1 MLKGIYFLET
11 NSSVLSD
18 MEGCFTIND
27 AFVYKGG
34 CGVIREAVKQ
44 LEKMQ
49 DISFIVISDRL
60 IDGTCEEALEQLSTI
75 SAQMIVATSTKDE
88 LMRTRLAKRAKLLPY
103 PYSYEELDA
112 LLKKICGSSSYEDG
126 EIEDIAN
133 SDISRDVDNPF
144 SAGKNAEDTSEPES
158 VIRKS
163 SFQDRLKDVQLSK
176 TSERAGRMMPQHT
189 VVIYNQK
196 GGVGKSTIAKE
207 LSIAMTCLSIQK
219 GKELYRPKVCLC
231 DLDLDSS
238 DISSLLGLP
247 LEPNIKQWSDDISK
261 QYEKAKKRI
270 NLLGYKFVLSLPTNN
285 YFDGYEYPLD
295 KLVSNEKE
303 AIHFSLSGHILD
315 GYRNLYQEKTA
326 IADIKI
332 DQSYYDSYVSV
343 LGIIKNIK
351 QRTTKKG
358 SQMAFLSLED
368 ETGELEGVIFPK
380 DFEKIKNNY
389 LKFVNLPVIF
399 DGKLQH
405 ENKDGEDKFSLIISS
420 IKIIDSP
427 TKVYIHNNSNINKE
441 FVEKLSSNN
450 GISEV
455 IVVDTQRTKIRI
467 LPFKINLEKSKV
479 ILKEY
484 NIDYIIV

>member
-49 DISFIVISDRL
+49 DVSFIVISDRL

-75 SAQMIVATSTKDE
+75 SAQMIVATSTRDE

-144 SAGKNAEDTSEPES
+144 SAGKKAEDTSEPEPES

-163 SFQDRLKDVQLSK
+163 SFQDRLRDVQLSK

-261 QYEKAKKRI
+261 QYEKAKKMDTVFFSEWDIKQNYLQQHESGLYVLTAPEIKTEGITINYRTVSTIIENLKLCEFDVIIVDTGANILDYTISAILAATDILALSTCDVVSAKRI
-270 NLLGYKFVLSLPTNN
+270 DGVLEDILSNVDGFDRNKMKLLINRYDPAFNITP
-285 YFDGYEYPLD
+285 E
-295 KLVSNEKE
+295 E
-303 AIHFSLSGHILD
+303 LSG
-315 GYRNLYQEKTA
+315 
-326 IADIKI
+326 
-332 DQSYYDSYVSV
+332 V
-343 LGIIKNIK
+343 L
-351 QRTTKKG
+351 
-358 SQMAFLSLED
+358 QMPLI
-368 ETGELEGVIFPK
+368 GVIP
-380 DFEKIKNNY
+380 DCREITNVNNGGNSVFY
-389 LKFVNLPVIF
+389 GNTRS
-399 DGKLQH
+399 G
-405 ENKDGEDKFSLIISS
+405 DKQ
-420 IKIIDSP
+420 
-427 TKVYIHNNSNINKE
+427 KE
-441 FVEKLSSNN
+441 FANAV
-450 GISEV
+450 
-455 IVVDTQRTKIRI
+455 RTVAKRLLELDIGEHTAVTSFEENREPR
-467 LPFKINLEKSKV
+467 LFDFLFKRK
-479 ILKEY
+479 
-484 NIDYIIV
+484 

>member
-1 MLKGIYFLET
+1 M
-11 NSSVLSD
+11 
-18 MEGCFTIND
+18 
-27 AFVYKGG
+27 
-34 CGVIREAVKQ
+34 
-44 LEKMQ
+44 
-49 DISFIVISDRL
+49 ISDRL
-60 IDGTCEEALEQLSTI
+60 IDGTCEEALEQFSTI
-75 SAQMIVATSTKDE
+75 SAQMIVATSTRDE

-144 SAGKNAEDTSEPES
+144 SAGKKAEDTSEPEPES

-261 QYEKAKKRI
+261 QYEKAKKMDTVFFSEWDIKQNYLQQHESGLYVLTAPEIKTEGITINYRTVSTIIENLKLCEFDVIIVDTGANILDYTISAILAATDILALSTCDVVSAKRI
-270 NLLGYKFVLSLPTNN
+270 DGVLEDILSNVDGFDRNKMKLLINRYDPAFNITP
-285 YFDGYEYPLD
+285 E
-295 KLVSNEKE
+295 E
-303 AIHFSLSGHILD
+303 LSG
-315 GYRNLYQEKTA
+315 
-326 IADIKI
+326 
-332 DQSYYDSYVSV
+332 V
-343 LGIIKNIK
+343 L
-351 QRTTKKG
+351 
-358 SQMAFLSLED
+358 QMPLI
-368 ETGELEGVIFPK
+368 GVIP
-380 DFEKIKNNY
+380 DCREITN
-389 LKFVNLPVIF
+389 V
-399 DGKLQH
+399 
-405 ENKDGEDKFSLIISS
+405 
-420 IKIIDSP
+420 
-427 TKVYIHNNSNINKE
+427 
-441 FVEKLSSNN
+441 NN
-450 GISEV
+450 GGNSV
-455 IVVDTQRTKIRI
+455 FYGNTRSGDKQKAFANAVRTVAKRLLELDIGEHTAVTSFEENREPR
-467 LPFKINLEKSKV
+467 LFDFLFKRK
-479 ILKEY
+479 
-484 NIDYIIV
+484 

>member
-49 DISFIVISDRL
+49 DVSFIVISDRL
-60 IDGTCEEALEQLSTI
+60 IDGTCEEALEQFSTI
-75 SAQMIVATSTKDE
+75 SAQMIVATSTRDE

-144 SAGKNAEDTSEPES
+144 SAGKKAVDTPEPEP

-176 TSERAGRMMPQHT
+176 TSERAGRMTPQHT

-207 LSIAMTCLSIQK
+207 LAIAMTCLSIQK

-261 QYEKAKKRI
+261 QYEKAKKMDTVFFSEWDIKQNYLQQHESGLYVLTAPEIKTEGITINYRTVSTIIENLKLCEFDVIIVDTGANILDYTISAILAATDILALSTCDVVSAKRI
-270 NLLGYKFVLSLPTNN
+270 DGVLEDILSNVDAFDRNKMKLLINRYDPAFNITP
-285 YFDGYEYPLD
+285 E
-295 KLVSNEKE
+295 E
-303 AIHFSLSGHILD
+303 LSG
-315 GYRNLYQEKTA
+315 
-326 IADIKI
+326 
-332 DQSYYDSYVSV
+332 V
-343 LGIIKNIK
+343 L
-351 QRTTKKG
+351 
-358 SQMAFLSLED
+358 QMPLI
-368 ETGELEGVIFPK
+368 GVIP
-380 DFEKIKNNY
+380 DCREITN
-389 LKFVNLPVIF
+389 V
-399 DGKLQH
+399 
-405 ENKDGEDKFSLIISS
+405 
-420 IKIIDSP
+420 
-427 TKVYIHNNSNINKE
+427 
-441 FVEKLSSNN
+441 NN
-450 GISEV
+450 GGNSVFYGNTRSGDKQKAFANAVRAVAKRLLELDIGEHTAVTSFDENREPRLF
-455 IVVDTQRTKIRI
+455 DF
-467 LPFKINLEKSKV
+467 LFKRK
-479 ILKEY
+479 
-484 NIDYIIV
+484 

>member
-49 DISFIVISDRL
+49 DVSFIVISDRL
-60 IDGTCEEALEQLSTI
+60 IDGTCEEALEQFSTI
-75 SAQMIVATSTKDE
+75 SAQMIVATSTRDE

-144 SAGKNAEDTSEPES
+144 SAGKKAEDTPEPGP
-158 VIRKS
+158 VLRKS

-176 TSERAGRMMPQHT
+176 TSERAGRMTPQHT

-207 LSIAMTCLSIQK
+207 LAIAMTCLSIQK

-261 QYEKAKKRI
+261 QYEKAKKMDTVFFSEWDIKQNYLQQHESGLYVLTAPEIKTEGITINYRTVSTIIENLKLCEFDVIIVDTGANILDYTISAILAATDILALSTCDVVSAKRI
-270 NLLGYKFVLSLPTNN
+270 DGVLEDILSNVDAFDRNKMKLLINRYDPAFNITP
-285 YFDGYEYPLD
+285 E
-295 KLVSNEKE
+295 E
-303 AIHFSLSGHILD
+303 LSG
-315 GYRNLYQEKTA
+315 
-326 IADIKI
+326 
-332 DQSYYDSYVSV
+332 V
-343 LGIIKNIK
+343 L
-351 QRTTKKG
+351 
-358 SQMAFLSLED
+358 QMPLI
-368 ETGELEGVIFPK
+368 GVIP
-380 DFEKIKNNY
+380 DCREITN
-389 LKFVNLPVIF
+389 V
-399 DGKLQH
+399 
-405 ENKDGEDKFSLIISS
+405 
-420 IKIIDSP
+420 
-427 TKVYIHNNSNINKE
+427 
-441 FVEKLSSNN
+441 NN
-450 GISEV
+450 GGNSVFYGNTRSGDKQKAFANAVRAVAKRLLELDIGEHTAVTSFDENREPRLF
-455 IVVDTQRTKIRI
+455 DF
-467 LPFKINLEKSKV
+467 LFKRK
-479 ILKEY
+479 
-484 NIDYIIV
+484 

>member
-49 DISFIVISDRL
+49 DVSFIVISDRL

-144 SAGKNAEDTSEPES
+144 SAGKKAEKTPEPEP

-207 LSIAMTCLSIQK
+207 LAIAMTCLSIQK

-231 DLDLDSS
+231 DLDSS
-238 DISSLLGLP
+238 DISSLIGLP

-261 QYEKAKKRI
+261 QYEKAKKMDTVFFSEWDIKQNYLQQHESGLYVLTAPEIKTEGITINYRTVSTIIENLKLCEFDVIIVDTGANILDYTISAILAATDILALSTCDVVSAKRI
-270 NLLGYKFVLSLPTNN
+270 DGVLEDILSNVDAFDRNKMKLLINRYDPAFNITP
-285 YFDGYEYPLD
+285 E
-295 KLVSNEKE
+295 E
-303 AIHFSLSGHILD
+303 LSG
-315 GYRNLYQEKTA
+315 
-326 IADIKI
+326 
-332 DQSYYDSYVSV
+332 V
-343 LGIIKNIK
+343 L
-351 QRTTKKG
+351 
-358 SQMAFLSLED
+358 QMPLI
-368 ETGELEGVIFPK
+368 GVIP
-380 DFEKIKNNY
+380 DCREITN
-389 LKFVNLPVIF
+389 V
-399 DGKLQH
+399 
-405 ENKDGEDKFSLIISS
+405 
-420 IKIIDSP
+420 
-427 TKVYIHNNSNINKE
+427 
-441 FVEKLSSNN
+441 NN
-450 GISEV
+450 GGNSVFYGNTRSGDKQKAFANAVRAVAKRLLELDIGEHTAVTSFEENREPRLF
-455 IVVDTQRTKIRI
+455 DF
-467 LPFKINLEKSKV
+467 LFKRK
-479 ILKEY
+479 
-484 NIDYIIV
+484 

>member
-49 DISFIVISDRL
+49 DVSFIVISDRL

-75 SAQMIVATSTKDE
+75 SAQMIVATSTRDE

-144 SAGKNAEDTSEPES
+144 SAGKKAEDTPEPGP
-158 VIRKS
+158 VLRKS

-176 TSERAGRMMPQHT
+176 TSERAGRMTPQHT

-207 LSIAMTCLSIQK
+207 LAIAMTCLSIQK

-261 QYEKAKKRI
+261 QYEKAKKMDTVFFSEWDIKQNYLQQHESGLYVLTAPEIKTEGITINYRTVSTIIENLKLCEFDVIIVDTGANILDYTISAILAATDILALSTCDVVSAKRI
-270 NLLGYKFVLSLPTNN
+270 DGVLEDILSNVDGFDRNKMKLLINRYDPTFNITP
-285 YFDGYEYPLD
+285 E
-295 KLVSNEKE
+295 E
-303 AIHFSLSGHILD
+303 LSG
-315 GYRNLYQEKTA
+315 
-326 IADIKI
+326 
-332 DQSYYDSYVSV
+332 V
-343 LGIIKNIK
+343 L
-351 QRTTKKG
+351 
-358 SQMAFLSLED
+358 QMPLI
-368 ETGELEGVIFPK
+368 GVIP
-380 DFEKIKNNY
+380 DCREITN
-389 LKFVNLPVIF
+389 V
-399 DGKLQH
+399 
-405 ENKDGEDKFSLIISS
+405 
-420 IKIIDSP
+420 
-427 TKVYIHNNSNINKE
+427 
-441 FVEKLSSNN
+441 NN
-450 GISEV
+450 GGNSV
-455 IVVDTQRTKIRI
+455 FYGNTRSGDKQKAFANAVRTVAKRLLELDIGEHTAVTSFEENREPR
-467 LPFKINLEKSKV
+467 LFDFLFKRK
-479 ILKEY
+479 
-484 NIDYIIV
+484 

>member
-49 DISFIVISDRL
+49 DVSFIVISDRL

-144 SAGKNAEDTSEPES
+144 SAGKKAEYTPEPEL

-176 TSERAGRMMPQHT
+176 TSERAGRMTPQHT

-207 LSIAMTCLSIQK
+207 LAIAMTCLSIQK

-261 QYEKAKKRI
+261 QYEKAKKMDTVFFSEWDIKQNYLQQHESGLYVLTAPEIKTEGITINYRTVSTIIENLKLCEFDVIIVDTGANILDYTISAILAATDILALSTCDVVSAKRI
-270 NLLGYKFVLSLPTNN
+270 DGVLEDILSNVDAFDRNKMKLLINRYDPAFNITP
-285 YFDGYEYPLD
+285 E
-295 KLVSNEKE
+295 E
-303 AIHFSLSGHILD
+303 LSG
-315 GYRNLYQEKTA
+315 
-326 IADIKI
+326 
-332 DQSYYDSYVSV
+332 V
-343 LGIIKNIK
+343 L
-351 QRTTKKG
+351 
-358 SQMAFLSLED
+358 QMPLI
-368 ETGELEGVIFPK
+368 GVIP
-380 DFEKIKNNY
+380 DCREITN
-389 LKFVNLPVIF
+389 V
-399 DGKLQH
+399 
-405 ENKDGEDKFSLIISS
+405 
-420 IKIIDSP
+420 
-427 TKVYIHNNSNINKE
+427 
-441 FVEKLSSNN
+441 NN
-450 GISEV
+450 GGNSVFYGNTRSGDKQKAFANAVRAVAKRLLELDIGEHTAVTSFDENREPRLF
-455 IVVDTQRTKIRI
+455 DF
-467 LPFKINLEKSKV
+467 LFKRK
-479 ILKEY
+479 
-484 NIDYIIV
+484 

>member
-49 DISFIVISDRL
+49 DVSFIVISDRL
-60 IDGTCEEALEQLSTI
+60 IDGTCEEALEQFSTI
-75 SAQMIVATSTKDE
+75 SAQMIVATSTRDE

-144 SAGKNAEDTSEPES
+144 SAGKKAEDTSEPEPES

-261 QYEKAKKRI
+261 QYEKAKKMDTVFFSEWDIKQNYLQQHESGLYVLTAPEIKTEGITINYRTVSTIIENLKLCEFDVIIVDTGANILDYTISAILAATDILALSTCDVVSAKRI
-270 NLLGYKFVLSLPTNN
+270 DGVLEDILSNVDGFDRNKMKLLINRYDPAFNITP
-285 YFDGYEYPLD
+285 E
-295 KLVSNEKE
+295 E
-303 AIHFSLSGHILD
+303 LSG
-315 GYRNLYQEKTA
+315 
-326 IADIKI
+326 
-332 DQSYYDSYVSV
+332 V
-343 LGIIKNIK
+343 L
-351 QRTTKKG
+351 
-358 SQMAFLSLED
+358 QMPLI
-368 ETGELEGVIFPK
+368 GVIP
-380 DFEKIKNNY
+380 DCREITN
-389 LKFVNLPVIF
+389 V
-399 DGKLQH
+399 
-405 ENKDGEDKFSLIISS
+405 
-420 IKIIDSP
+420 
-427 TKVYIHNNSNINKE
+427 
-441 FVEKLSSNN
+441 NN
-450 GISEV
+450 GGNSVFYGNTRSGDKQKAFANAVRAVAKRLLELDIGEHTAVTSFDENREPRLF
-455 IVVDTQRTKIRI
+455 DF
-467 LPFKINLEKSKV
+467 LFKRK
-479 ILKEY
+479 
-484 NIDYIIV
+484 

>member
-49 DISFIVISDRL
+49 DVSFIVISDRL

-144 SAGKNAEDTSEPES
+144 SAGKKTEETPESEP

-176 TSERAGRMMPQHT
+176 TSERAGRMTPQHT

-207 LSIAMTCLSIQK
+207 LAIAMTCLSIQK

-261 QYEKAKKRI
+261 QYEKAKKMDTVFFSEWDIKQNYLQQHESGLYVLTAPEIKTEGITINYRTVSTIIENLKLCEFDVIIVDTGANILDYTISAILAATDILALSTCDVVSAKRI
-270 NLLGYKFVLSLPTNN
+270 DGVLEDILSNVDAFDRNKMKLLINRYDPAFNITP
-285 YFDGYEYPLD
+285 E
-295 KLVSNEKE
+295 E
-303 AIHFSLSGHILD
+303 LSG
-315 GYRNLYQEKTA
+315 
-326 IADIKI
+326 
-332 DQSYYDSYVSV
+332 V
-343 LGIIKNIK
+343 L
-351 QRTTKKG
+351 
-358 SQMAFLSLED
+358 QMPLI
-368 ETGELEGVIFPK
+368 GVIP
-380 DFEKIKNNY
+380 DCREITN
-389 LKFVNLPVIF
+389 V
-399 DGKLQH
+399 
-405 ENKDGEDKFSLIISS
+405 
-420 IKIIDSP
+420 
-427 TKVYIHNNSNINKE
+427 
-441 FVEKLSSNN
+441 NN
-450 GISEV
+450 GGNSVFYGNTRSGDKQKAFANAVRAVAKRLLELDIGEHTAVTSFDENREPRLF
-455 IVVDTQRTKIRI
+455 DF
-467 LPFKINLEKSKV
+467 LFKRK
-479 ILKEY
+479 
-484 NIDYIIV
+484 

>member
-49 DISFIVISDRL
+49 DVSFIVISDRL
-60 IDGTCEEALEQLSTI
+60 IDGTCEEALEQFSTI
-75 SAQMIVATSTKDE
+75 SAQMIVATSTRDE

-144 SAGKNAEDTSEPES
+144 SAGKKAEDTSEPEPES

-261 QYEKAKKRI
+261 QYEKAKKMDTVFFSEWDIKQNYLQQHESGLYVLTAPEIKTEGITINYRTVSTIIENLKLCEFDVIIVDTGANILDYTISAILAATDILALSTCDVVSAKRI
-270 NLLGYKFVLSLPTNN
+270 DGVLEDILSNVDGFDRNKMKLLINRYDPAFNITP
-285 YFDGYEYPLD
+285 E
-295 KLVSNEKE
+295 E
-303 AIHFSLSGHILD
+303 LSG
-315 GYRNLYQEKTA
+315 
-326 IADIKI
+326 
-332 DQSYYDSYVSV
+332 V
-343 LGIIKNIK
+343 L
-351 QRTTKKG
+351 
-358 SQMAFLSLED
+358 QMPLI
-368 ETGELEGVIFPK
+368 GVIP
-380 DFEKIKNNY
+380 DCREITN
-389 LKFVNLPVIF
+389 V
-399 DGKLQH
+399 
-405 ENKDGEDKFSLIISS
+405 
-420 IKIIDSP
+420 
-427 TKVYIHNNSNINKE
+427 
-441 FVEKLSSNN
+441 NN
-450 GISEV
+450 GGNSV
-455 IVVDTQRTKIRI
+455 FYGNTRSGDKQKAFANAVRTVAKRLLELDIGEHTAVTSFEENREPR
-467 LPFKINLEKSKV
+467 LFDFLFKRK
-479 ILKEY
+479 
-484 NIDYIIV
+484 

>member
-49 DISFIVISDRL
+49 DVSFIVISDRL

-75 SAQMIVATSTKDE
+75 SAQMIVATSTRDE

-144 SAGKNAEDTSEPES
+144 SAGKKAEDTPEPGP
-158 VIRKS
+158 VLRKS

-176 TSERAGRMMPQHT
+176 TSERAGRMTPQHT

-207 LSIAMTCLSIQK
+207 LAIAMTCLSIQK

-238 DISSLLGLP
+238 DVSSLLGLP
-247 LEPNIKQWSDDISK
+247 LEPSIKQWSDDISK
-261 QYEKAKKRI
+261 QYEKLKKMDTVFFSEWDIKQNYLQQHESGLYVLVAPEIKTEGLSINYRTVSTIIENLKLCEFDVIIIDTGSNIFDYTISAILAATDILALSTCDVVSAKRI
-270 NLLGYKFVLSLPTNN
+270 DGVLEDILLNVDGFDRSRMKLLINRYDPTFNITP
-285 YFDGYEYPLD
+285 E
-295 KLVSNEKE
+295 E
-303 AIHFSLSGHILD
+303 LSG
-315 GYRNLYQEKTA
+315 
-326 IADIKI
+326 
-332 DQSYYDSYVSV
+332 V
-343 LGIIKNIK
+343 L
-351 QRTTKKG
+351 
-358 SQMAFLSLED
+358 QMPLI
-368 ETGELEGVIFPK
+368 GVIP
-380 DFEKIKNNY
+380 DCREITN
-389 LKFVNLPVIF
+389 V
-399 DGKLQH
+399 
-405 ENKDGEDKFSLIISS
+405 
-420 IKIIDSP
+420 
-427 TKVYIHNNSNINKE
+427 
-441 FVEKLSSNN
+441 NN
-450 GISEV
+450 GGNSVFYENTRSTDKQKAFANAV
-455 IVVDTQRTKIRI
+455 RSVAKR
-467 LPFKINLEKSKV
+467 LLELDAGEGSAPMEIGESSDRGLFSFLFRRK
-479 ILKEY
+479 
-484 NIDYIIV
+484 

>member
-49 DISFIVISDRL
+49 DVSFIVISDRL

-75 SAQMIVATSTKDE
+75 SAQMIVATSTRDE

-144 SAGKNAEDTSEPES
+144 SAGKKAEDTSEPEPES

-163 SFQDRLKDVQLSK
+163 FFQDRLKDVQLSK

-261 QYEKAKKRI
+261 QYEKAKKMDTVFFSEWDIKQNYLQQHESGLYVLTAPEIKTEGITINYRTVSTIIENLKLCEFDVIIVDTGANILDYTISAILAATDILALSTCDVVSAKRI
-270 NLLGYKFVLSLPTNN
+270 DGVLEDILSNVDGFDRNKMKLLINRYDPAFNITP
-285 YFDGYEYPLD
+285 E
-295 KLVSNEKE
+295 E
-303 AIHFSLSGHILD
+303 LSG
-315 GYRNLYQEKTA
+315 
-326 IADIKI
+326 
-332 DQSYYDSYVSV
+332 V
-343 LGIIKNIK
+343 L
-351 QRTTKKG
+351 
-358 SQMAFLSLED
+358 QMPLI
-368 ETGELEGVIFPK
+368 GVIP
-380 DFEKIKNNY
+380 DCREITN
-389 LKFVNLPVIF
+389 V
-399 DGKLQH
+399 
-405 ENKDGEDKFSLIISS
+405 
-420 IKIIDSP
+420 
-427 TKVYIHNNSNINKE
+427 
-441 FVEKLSSNN
+441 NN
-450 GISEV
+450 GGNSV
-455 IVVDTQRTKIRI
+455 FYGNTRSGDKQKAFANAVRTVAKRLLELDIGEHTAVTSFEENREPR
-467 LPFKINLEKSKV
+467 LFDFLFKRK
-479 ILKEY
+479 
-484 NIDYIIV
+484 

>member
-49 DISFIVISDRL
+49 DVSFIVISDRL

-75 SAQMIVATSTKDE
+75 SAQMIVATSTRDE

-144 SAGKNAEDTSEPES
+144 SAGKKAEDTSEPEPES

-261 QYEKAKKRI
+261 QYEKAKKMDTVFFSEWDIKQNYLQQHESGLYVLTAPEIKTEGITINYRTVSTIIENLKLCEFDVIIVDTGANILDYTISAILAATDILALSTCDVVSAKRI
-270 NLLGYKFVLSLPTNN
+270 DGVLEDILSNVDGFDRNKMKLLINRYDPAFNITP
-285 YFDGYEYPLD
+285 E
-295 KLVSNEKE
+295 E
-303 AIHFSLSGHILD
+303 LSG
-315 GYRNLYQEKTA
+315 
-326 IADIKI
+326 
-332 DQSYYDSYVSV
+332 V
-343 LGIIKNIK
+343 L
-351 QRTTKKG
+351 
-358 SQMAFLSLED
+358 QMPLI
-368 ETGELEGVIFPK
+368 GVIP
-380 DFEKIKNNY
+380 DCREITN
-389 LKFVNLPVIF
+389 V
-399 DGKLQH
+399 
-405 ENKDGEDKFSLIISS
+405 
-420 IKIIDSP
+420 
-427 TKVYIHNNSNINKE
+427 
-441 FVEKLSSNN
+441 NN
-450 GISEV
+450 GGNSV
-455 IVVDTQRTKIRI
+455 FYGNTRSGDKQKAFANAVRTVAKQLLELDIGEHTAVTSFEENREPR
-467 LPFKINLEKSKV
+467 LFDFLFKRK
-479 ILKEY
+479 
-484 NIDYIIV
+484 

>member
-49 DISFIVISDRL
+49 DVSFIVISDRL
-60 IDGTCEEALEQLSTI
+60 IDGTCEEALEQFSTI
-75 SAQMIVATSTKDE
+75 SAQMIVATSTRDE

-144 SAGKNAEDTSEPES
+144 SAGKKAEYTPEPEL

-176 TSERAGRMMPQHT
+176 TSERAGRMTPQHT

-207 LSIAMTCLSIQK
+207 LAIAMTCLSIQK

-261 QYEKAKKRI
+261 QYEKAKKMDTVFFSEWDIKQNYLQQHESGLYVLTAPEIKTEGITINYRTVSTIIENLKLCEFDVIIVDTGANILDYTISAILAATDILALSTCDVVSAKRI
-270 NLLGYKFVLSLPTNN
+270 DGVLEDILSNVDGFDRNKMKLLINRYDPAFNITP
-285 YFDGYEYPLD
+285 E
-295 KLVSNEKE
+295 E
-303 AIHFSLSGHILD
+303 LSG
-315 GYRNLYQEKTA
+315 
-326 IADIKI
+326 
-332 DQSYYDSYVSV
+332 V
-343 LGIIKNIK
+343 L
-351 QRTTKKG
+351 
-358 SQMAFLSLED
+358 QMPLI
-368 ETGELEGVIFPK
+368 GVIP
-380 DFEKIKNNY
+380 DCREITN
-389 LKFVNLPVIF
+389 V
-399 DGKLQH
+399 
-405 ENKDGEDKFSLIISS
+405 
-420 IKIIDSP
+420 
-427 TKVYIHNNSNINKE
+427 
-441 FVEKLSSNN
+441 NN
-450 GISEV
+450 GGNSVFYGNTRSGDKQKAFANAVRAVAKRLLELDIGEHTAVTSFEENREPRLF
-455 IVVDTQRTKIRI
+455 DF
-467 LPFKINLEKSKV
+467 LFKRK
-479 ILKEY
+479 
-484 NIDYIIV
+484 

>member
-49 DISFIVISDRL
+49 DVSFIVISDRL

-75 SAQMIVATSTKDE
+75 SAQMIVATSTRDE

-144 SAGKNAEDTSEPES
+144 SAGKKAEDTSEPEPES

-261 QYEKAKKRI
+261 QYEKAKKMDTVFFSEWDIKQNYLQQHESGLYVLTAPEIKTEGITINYRTVSTIIENLKLCEFDVIIVDTGANILDYTISAILAATDILALSTCDVVSAKRI
-270 NLLGYKFVLSLPTNN
+270 DGVLEDILSNVDGFDRNKMKLLINRYDPAFNITP
-285 YFDGYEYPLD
+285 E
-295 KLVSNEKE
+295 E
-303 AIHFSLSGHILD
+303 LSG
-315 GYRNLYQEKTA
+315 
-326 IADIKI
+326 
-332 DQSYYDSYVSV
+332 V
-343 LGIIKNIK
+343 L
-351 QRTTKKG
+351 
-358 SQMAFLSLED
+358 QMPLI
-368 ETGELEGVIFPK
+368 GVIP
-380 DFEKIKNNY
+380 DCREITN
-389 LKFVNLPVIF
+389 V
-399 DGKLQH
+399 
-405 ENKDGEDKFSLIISS
+405 
-420 IKIIDSP
+420 
-427 TKVYIHNNSNINKE
+427 
-441 FVEKLSSNN
+441 NN
-450 GISEV
+450 GGNSV
-455 IVVDTQRTKIRI
+455 FYGNTRSGDKQKAFANAVRTVAKRLLELDIGEHTAVTSFEENRE
-467 LPFKINLEKSKV
+467 LRLFDFLFKRK
-479 ILKEY
+479 
-484 NIDYIIV
+484 